1 MGSNKEDQKGLFKL
15 FGMISD
21 KNDLNPNG
29 WGIGLTVSKKYIEH
43 LRGHIQF
50 ESDFGIGTRVEFLIP
65 TCYDLSDLRNHFK
78 KCSFSSF
85 EENFDLLDFEE
96 YEEESDIFTR
106 NTYAFKS
113 RLFTK

>member
-1 MGSNKEDQKGLFKL
+1 MVLNKEDQKGLFKL

-43 LRGHIQF
+43 LRGYIEF
-50 ESDFGIGTRVEFLIP
+50 DSNFGIGTKVEFLIP
-65 TCYDLSDLRNHFK
+65 TCYDLNDLRNHDK

-85 EENFDLLDFEE
+85 EDNLDVLDFEDYGE
-96 YEEESDIFTR
+96 NNNIMDR
-106 NTYAFKS
+106 NTYKFESK
-113 RLFTK
+113 LFSK